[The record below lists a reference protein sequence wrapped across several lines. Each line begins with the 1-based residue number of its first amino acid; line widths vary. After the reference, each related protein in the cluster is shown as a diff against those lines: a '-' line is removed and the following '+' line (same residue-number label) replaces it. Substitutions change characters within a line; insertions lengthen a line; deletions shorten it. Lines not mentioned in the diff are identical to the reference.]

1 MCKNIYLLNFF
12 IFSVFCLKVSN
23 PPKVYIFVFCILTHL
38 FLIFENRH
46 ISSQGKYTEQKQKE
60 KGNVGKNEIV
70 QRSTMYST
78 KRVYV
83 CWLREVMV
91 MAQWKKCWEKEEEA
105 LGRQKLIFWC
115 HTVKTCGQEWSYSK
129 VEKANMEQ
137 KCKTEWNQ

>member
-38 FLIFENRH
+38 CLIFENRH
-46 ISSQGKYTEQKQKE
+46 ISSQGKYTERKQKE

-83 CWLREVMV
+83 CWLREVIV
-91 MAQWKKCWEKEEEA
+91 MAQWKKFGEEEEEV
-105 LGRQKLIFWC
+105 L
-115 HTVKTCGQEWSYSK
+115 E
-129 VEKANMEQ
+129 
-137 KCKTEWNQ
+137 KTEINSLVLHSKDLWPKNSHTPRW